1 MEAFSNYTEGD
12 WREYTH
18 KDVVAHIRR
27 VAGDPDL
34 SAVKK
39 ASAQA
44 RDALTNGKADAA
56 SLFGAALAAYDDP
69 LLAELQIA
77 AGKVL
82 AGTEQQFCQAVLPSG
97 QIMSRDMRAL
107 TAGVSVAPHLAVQ
120 AEVLSLKAPF
130 TACDELAALVQRGAT
145 HLNRLASGRQS
156 AGGATGTSVVIG
168 HGRSLLWRE
177 LKDFVHDRLRLPW
190 DEFNRVPVAGLTN
203 IQRLTEMLDEAAIA
217 LLVLTAEDERT
228 DGSMAARQNV
238 VHEVGLFQGRLGFT
252 RAIVLLEDGC
262 SEFSNIEGLGQI
274 RFPDGRIGAAFEEVR
289 RVLEREG
296 LLES

>member
-1 MEAFSNYTEGD
+1 VAEVWSGSPIGYHARVYYADFGSAPAGAHFSSEWGFMEAFSNYTEGD

-120 AEVLSLKAPF
+120 AEVLSLK
-130 TACDELAALVQRGAT
+130 
-145 HLNRLASGRQS
+145 HL
-156 AGGATGTSVVIG
+156 
-168 HGRSLLWRE
+168 SLL
-177 LKDFVHDRLRLPW
+177 
-190 DEFNRVPVAGLTN
+190 AT
-203 IQRLTEMLDEAAIA
+203 
-217 LLVLTAEDERT
+217 
-228 DGSMAARQNV
+228 S
-238 VHEVGLFQGRLGFT
+238 
-252 RAIVLLEDGC
+252 
-262 SEFSNIEGLGQI
+262 
-274 RFPDGRIGAAFEEVR
+274 
-289 RVLEREG
+289 
-296 LLES
+296 